1 MNGLLEVENVVDDDV
16 GARMAECLD
25 VGREPGRPTHTG
37 RKVEFGAR
45 CQTTEDPE
53 SRHPGVALSRLPRQH
68 RHPVQKVFRARPP
81 VASDA
86 APLEITP
93 IPIPVP
99 STPWTAAHRSHLP
112 AGAASGPPGFRVPP
126 NLPHTHPG
134 SGPELLPYGRVLRPR
149 LPRKGTA
156 SRCLRLLGLNRLNQ
170 QGDNSESPEQSTPS
184 GAGA

>member
-25 VGREPGRPTHTG
+25 VGREPGRSTQTG
-37 RKVEFGAR
+37 REVEFGAR

-53 SRHPGVALSRLPRQH
+53 GRHPGVALSRLPRQH
-68 RHPVQKVFRARPP
+68 RHPVQKVFGRVTGRQRRC
-81 VASDA
+81 A
-86 APLEITP
+86 AGDHADPNSGAVNT
-93 IPIPVP
+93 V
-99 STPWTAAHRSHLP
+99 TAAHRSHLP

-126 NLPHTHPG
+126 NVPHTHPG

-156 SRCLRLLGLNRLNQ
+156 SRCLRMLGLNRLNQ
-170 QGDNSESPEQSTPS
+170 QGDNGESPEQSTPS